1 MNGLNRVQ
9 IIGNTG
15 KAPEMRYTAAGKAVT
30 TFSVAV
36 NHTHRDAAGQ
46 PVEETEWFNCLCW
59 DKLAETANSYVQK
72 GGLLYVEGR
81 LKTRTWEQDGSKHYK
96 TELIVSD
103 FKLLDRRPPTG
114 DAAPAA
120 ADADDDGDNL
130 PF

>member
-9 IIGNTG
+9 IIGNVG
-15 KAPEMRYTAAGKAVT
+15 KTPEMKFTAAGKALT

-36 NHTHRDAAGQ
+36 NHTHRDATTGQ
-46 PVEETEWFNCLCW
+46 PVEETEWFNCVCW
-59 DKLAETANSYVQK
+59 DKQAETANSLIQK

-81 LKTRTWEQDGSKHYK
+81 LKTRTWEQDGTKHYK

-103 FKLLDRRPPTG
+103 FKLLDRRPTTG
-114 DAAPAA
+114 DAAPA
-120 ADADDDGDNL
+120 DDDAGDDL

>member
-9 IIGNTG
+9 IIGNVGKTPEMKFTAGG
-15 KAPEMRYTAAGKAVT
+15 KALT

-36 NHTHRDAAGQ
+36 NHTHRDATTGQ
-46 PVEETEWFNCLCW
+46 PVEETEWFNCVCW
-59 DKLAETANSYVQK
+59 DKQAETANSYVQK

-81 LKTRTWEQDGSKHYK
+81 LKTRSWEQDGTKHYK

-103 FKLLDRRPPTG
+103 FKLLDRRPTTG
-114 DAAPAA
+114 DAAPA
-120 ADADDDGDNL
+120 DDDAGDDL